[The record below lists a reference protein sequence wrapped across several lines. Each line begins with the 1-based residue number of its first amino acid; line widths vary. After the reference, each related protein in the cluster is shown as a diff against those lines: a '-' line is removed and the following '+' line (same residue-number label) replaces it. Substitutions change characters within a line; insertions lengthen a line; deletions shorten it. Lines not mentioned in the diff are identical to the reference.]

1 MEADKWKVA
10 GGRDEADPLHK
21 LNAHQPALTSVHI
34 LCCPPARKGQLD
46 GWLPNISHSL
56 PTWQAGT
63 REITTAE
70 MKRDPADQ
78 CETSICPVRGFSELR
93 RKQMIFFSPKWSGEA
108 EREKPKPNETK
119 PSERSSI
126 CQAYCAASANEAWRI
141 KAKSHCACWHKA
153 VFTFYLILVAGG

>member
-56 PTWQAGT
+56 PTWQEGT
-63 REITTAE
+63 TAITTAE
-70 MKRDPADQ
+70 MKCDPADQ
-78 CETSICPVRGFSELR
+78 CETSICPMREFSELR
-93 RKQMIFFSPKWSGEA
+93 CKQMIFFSPKWSGEA

-119 PSERSSI
+119 PSECSSI

-141 KAKSHCACWHKA
+141 KAKISLCLLTQSC
-153 VFTFYLILVAGG
+153 FYLILVAGG